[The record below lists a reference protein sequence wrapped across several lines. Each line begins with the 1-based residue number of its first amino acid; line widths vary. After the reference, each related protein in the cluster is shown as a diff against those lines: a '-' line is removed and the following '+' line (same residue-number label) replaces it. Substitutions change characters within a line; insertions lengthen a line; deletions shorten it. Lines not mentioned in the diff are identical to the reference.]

1 MSHVENAAAAFK
13 EGFSCSQ
20 AVLAAFAAEFGLE
33 RETALKL
40 ASGLGGGMG
49 RTGQTCGAVS
59 GALLVLGLKV
69 GSADP
74 QDKATKEKAYSLVRE
89 FIAQFKARNGASL
102 CPELLGYDIGTPEG
116 LQAVREKGLSATVCA
131 KAVRDAVEILE
142 RMMQE
147 SSAGR
152 PV

>member
-1 MSHVENAAAAFK
+1 MSHVENAASAFTQ
-13 EGFSCSQ
+13 GFSCSQ
-20 AVLAAFAAEFGLE
+20 AVLSAFAAEFGLE

-59 GALLVLGLKV
+59 GALLALGLKY

-74 QDKATKEKAYSLVRE
+74 QDKAAKEKTYALVRE
-89 FIAQFKARNGASL
+89 LIARFKTRNGTAL

-116 LQAVREKGLSATVCA
+116 LQAVRDKGLAATVCA
-131 KAVRDAVEILE
+131 KAVRDAAEILE
-142 RMMQE
+142 QMMDE